1 MEVLMSFY
9 EDREEEKEEDGEFRK
24 KKSRMYFVSEYKVV
38 FFPLPIYSC
47 FLLYYLTWLALCN
60 VGGIEM

>member
-9 EDREEEKEEDGEFRK
+9 KDREEEKEEDGEFRK

-47 FLLYYLTWLALCN
+47 FLLYYLT
-60 VGGIEM
+60 